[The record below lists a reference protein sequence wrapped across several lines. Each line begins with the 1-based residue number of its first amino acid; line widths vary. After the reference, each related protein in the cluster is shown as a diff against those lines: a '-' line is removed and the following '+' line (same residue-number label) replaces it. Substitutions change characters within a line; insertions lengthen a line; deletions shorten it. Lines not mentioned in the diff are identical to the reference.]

1 MWIMTNCGNLLERWE
16 YQTILPVSWET
27 CMQVKKQQLEP
38 HMEQLIGSRLRKEY
52 DMAAVTLFV

>member
-1 MWIMTNCGNLLERWE
+1 MTNCGNLLERWE
-16 YQTILPVSWET
+16 YQTIVAVFWET

-38 HMEQLIGSRLRKEY
+38 YMEQLIGSRLRKEY